1 MFTKSYINLYDSKP
15 FSRHINIAIC
25 ELAKYNK
32 DILSYFQIGSSVQG
46 TPILAVKLGC
56 GSTKIL
62 VQGTHHAREA
72 INTIL
77 LLDQINYMVNLY
89 NNPAIVCG
97 INIRELLNR
106 VTFVFVPLVN
116 PDGADLVLSG
126 KEFIFKEYQSKDYLQ
141 KESFLSWK
149 SNINGVDLNRNYP
162 TSSPS
167 TDLAKSPGSEGYPGP
182 YCFSEPE
189 TYALKVLTECY
200 NFNGT
205 ISYHSSGEEIYWYFN
220 QIDEN
225 RDLIIAKSIA
235 LLTGY
240 KLIPKEESTTGN
252 GYKDWFIENYQKPSL
267 TIEVSPYVGPT
278 IVLAENYYVIFQKNI
293 NVPIVFADLVDC
305 MEECEN

>member
-1 MFTKSYINLYDSKP
+1 MFTKSYINLYNSKP
-15 FSRHINIAIC
+15 FSKNINLAIYD
-25 ELAKYNK
+25 LIRNNK
-32 DILSYFQIGSSVQG
+32 DILSYYQIGSSVQE
-46 TPILAVKLGC
+46 TPILAIKLGC
-56 GSTKIL
+56 GSTNIL
-62 VQGTHHAREA
+62 IQGTHHAREA

-77 LLDQINYMVNLY
+77 VLDQINYIVNLY
-89 NNPAIVCG
+89 NNSDNVCG

-116 PDGADLVLSG
+116 PDGADLVLNG
-126 KEFIFKEYQSKDYLQ
+126 KEFILEEYQRKDYLQ
-141 KESFLSWK
+141 QDSFLSWK

-167 TDLAKSPGSEGYPGP
+167 IDLVKIKGSEGYPGP
-182 YCFSEPE
+182 YSFSEPE
-189 TYALKVLTECY
+189 TEALKVLTEFY
-200 NFNGT
+200 KFSGT

-220 QIDEN
+220 QINEN

-240 KLIPKEESTTGN
+240 KLIPKEESATGN

-278 IVLAENYYVIFQKNI
+278 IVPIENYYNILQKNI

-305 MEECEN
+305 MEKYGN

>member
-1 MFTKSYINLYDSKP
+1 MFTKSYINLYNSKP
-15 FSRHINIAIC
+15 FSRNINLAIC
-25 ELAKYNK
+25 DLTRNNK
-32 DILSYFQIGSSVQG
+32 DILYSYQIGSSVQG
-46 TPILAVKLGC
+46 TPILAVELGC

-116 PDGADLVLSG
+116 PDGADLVLNG
-126 KEFIFKEYQSKDYLQ
+126 KEFICKEYQSKDYLQ

-167 TDLAKSPGSEGYPGP
+167 TDLAKSQGSEVYPGP

-252 GYKDWFIENYQKPSL
+252 GFKDWLI
-267 TIEVSPYVGPT
+267 
-278 IVLAENYYVIFQKNI
+278 
-293 NVPIVFADLVDC
+293 
-305 MEECEN
+305 

>member
-1 MFTKSYINLYDSKP
+1 MFTKSYINLYNSKP
-15 FSRHINIAIC
+15 FSRNINLAIC
-25 ELAKYNK
+25 DLTRNNK
-32 DILSYFQIGSSVQG
+32 DILYSYQIGSSVQG
-46 TPILAVKLGC
+46 TPILAVELGC

-116 PDGADLVLSG
+116 PDGADLVLNG
-126 KEFIFKEYQSKDYLQ
+126 KEFICKEYQSKDYLQ

-167 TDLAKSPGSEGYPGP
+167 TDLAKSQGSEVYPGP

-267 TIEVSPYVGPT
+267 TIEVSPYVGAT
-278 IVLAENYYVIFQKNI
+278 IVPAENYYVIFQKNI
-293 NVPIVFADLVDC
+293 NVPIVFANLVDC

>member
-46 TPILAVKLGC
+46 TPILAVRLGC

-182 YCFSEPE
+182 YWFSEPE

-267 TIEVSPYVGPT
+267 TIEVSPYVGAT
-278 IVLAENYYVIFQKNI
+278 IVPAENYYVIFQKNI
-293 NVPIVFADLVDC
+293 NVHIVFADLVDC

>member
-46 TPILAVKLGC
+46 TPILAVRLGC

-89 NNPAIVCG
+89 NNPTIVCG

-126 KEFIFKEYQSKDYLQ
+126 KEFIFKEYQVKDYLQ
-141 KESFLSWK
+141 RESFLPWK

-162 TSSPS
+162 TSNPA
-167 TDLAKSPGSEGYPGP
+167 TDLAKIPGSEGYPGP

-189 TYALKVLTECY
+189 TYALKILTECY
-200 NFNGT
+200 KFDGT

-220 QIDEN
+220 QINEN

-278 IVLAENYYVIFQKNI
+278 IVPVENYYVILQKNI
-293 NVPIVFADLVDC
+293 NVPIVFADLVYC
-305 MEECEN
+305 IKECEN